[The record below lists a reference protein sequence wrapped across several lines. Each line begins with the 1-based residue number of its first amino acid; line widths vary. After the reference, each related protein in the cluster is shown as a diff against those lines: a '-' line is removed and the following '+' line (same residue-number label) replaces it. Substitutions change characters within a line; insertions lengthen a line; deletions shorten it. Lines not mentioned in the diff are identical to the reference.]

1 MAGSP
6 FDPVAAQYNAARP
19 VAQSWHWFDSLRAG
33 AEVARVLRPGGHWA
47 AWWNQAA
54 AERSGPAPG

>member
-19 VAQSWHWFDSLRAG
+19 AAQSWHWFDSLRAG

-47 AWWNQAA
+47 A
-54 AERSGPAPG
+54 